1 MIRYLPASARVPQPW
16 KNGGGVTREIAVSPP
31 GASMTDFDWRIS
43 MATVDIA
50 GPFSAFEG
58 IDRHLTVLEGYL
70 HLTVD
75 GYAHPLQAEQGLAFA
90 GDVPAQGE
98 PLGGPVTDL
107 NVMTQR
113 GRFMATVT
121 VVAPQARLTPFAG
134 ATVLLAC
141 APTVVCSHKF
151 NIYDALWLDD
161 WPTDGA
167 VNGAGK
173 LIRIDILSV

>member
-1 MIRYLPASARVPQPW
+1 MISYLPASARVPQPW
-16 KNGGGVTREIAVSPP
+16 KNGVGVTREIAVSPP

-43 MATVDIA
+43 MATVDAA
-50 GPFSAFEG
+50 GPFSAFAG
-58 IDRHLTVLEGYL
+58 IDRHLTVVEGYL

-75 GYAHPLQAEQGLAFA
+75 GYAQPLQAGQGLAFA
-90 GDVPAQGE
+90 GDVPAEGE
-98 PLGGPVTDL
+98 PRGGPVTDL
-107 NVMTQR
+107 NVMTRR

-121 VVAPQARLTPFAG
+121 VVAPQARLLPFAG

-141 APTVVCSHKF
+141 APTDVCSYKLKV
-151 NIYDALWLDD
+151 YDALWLDD

-173 LIRIDILSV
+173 LIRIDIVRV